1 MSMKKEDGTLTK
13 RCNQHWQ
20 LLRSEYVYQC
30 PWLSL
35 RKDVVLTTKGIEI
48 PDFYVLEYPIWVN
61 VIAKTVEGKYLL
73 ERQYRH
79 GIQQC
84 VYELCAGMCDPGEQP
99 IDAAKRELLEET
111 GYSGGSWSL
120 VGKYAP
126 NPSAMTNCSYTFLAE
141 GVVKHES
148 PCPENTED
156 IQVFEVTE
164 EELLKVMQGG
174 EMIEGVMLAPLWQYF
189 YNNKQANH

>member
-1 MSMKKEDGTLTK
+1 MKKKDETLIK
-13 RCNQHWQ
+13 KCDQHWQ
-20 LLRSEYVYQC
+20 LLRSEYIYQC

-35 RKDVVLTTKGIEI
+35 RKDVVQTTKGIVT
-48 PDFYVLEYPIWVN
+48 PDFYVLEYPTWVN
-61 VIAKTVEGKYLL
+61 VIAKTVEGKYLI

-79 GIQQC
+79 GIQKC
-84 VYELCAGMCDPGEQP
+84 VCELCAGMCEPGEQP

-120 VGKYAP
+120 IGEYAP

-141 GVVKHES
+141 GVVLHKS
-148 PCPENTED
+148 PCPEITED

-164 EELLKVMQGG
+164 EELLAVMQER

-189 YNNKQANH
+189 YNKKKKKHK